1 MKTSDAIE
9 MSHIRRQAY
18 VKHEESPRTAA
29 WRTVERKSVTQ
40 SAKKRWR
47 EQLPEEWK
55 QPLPSYVT
63 PEIAPGMMSRLKNAK
78 NKQHNNFFN
87 KANLSPTVKSPR
99 GSWYVQNIKHKA
111 DKIRARAIIIPN
123 DVRPETHRARM
134 NTVVPVNSQLAE
146 LQTMQYSPKALKVST
161 VPSVRVHSP
170 LKPLYVPAIKVPS
183 PRVLHSARPSQ
194 RQTAR
199 TKHTDAIQNAMNL
212 YPNAANAAN
221 ASPDAPRIKPSMQQV
236 IARRPPHTRRTL
248 LVPKKQNIIFN
259 PTTRKSSKK

>member
-18 VKHEESPRTAA
+18 VKHEESPRTAV
-29 WRTVERKSVTQ
+29 WRTTEKKSVTQ

-63 PEIAPGMMSRLKNAK
+63 PEIAPEMMSRLKNAK

-99 GSWYVQNIKHKA
+99 GSWYVPNIKRKA

-123 DVRPETHRARM
+123 DVIPKAHRARM

-146 LQTMQYSPKALKVST
+146 LQTMQVQYSPKALKVST
-161 VPSVRVHSP
+161 VPSVRVYSP
-170 LKPLYVPAIKVPS
+170 LKPLSVPAIKVPS
-183 PRVLHSARPSQ
+183 PSVLYSARPSQ
-194 RQTAR
+194 RQTA
-199 TKHTDAIQNAMNL
+199 TIKHTDAIRKAMNL
-212 YPNAANAAN
+212 YPKAMNLL
-221 ASPDAPRIKPSMQQV
+221 PPIVRIKPSMQQV
-236 IARRPPHTRRTL
+236 LARRTPHTRRTL

-259 PTTRKSSKK
+259 PVTRKSSKK